1 MFFELNASKAVWED
15 YIQKSYHIIDGIDY
29 KKLLRIHLDND
40 EIDSDLLRIFNN
52 RVAVKLFKDLQASN
66 IHYQNT
72 LTNVIKSGIELE
84 DFIRYYDSHDTNV
97 LLKAMQEIVEK
108 HFIME

>member
-1 MFFELNASKAVWED
+1 M
-15 YIQKSYHIIDGIDY
+15 KSI
-29 KKLLRIHLDND
+29 RI
-40 EIDSDLLRIFNN
+40 
-52 RVAVKLFKDLQASN
+52 FKDLQQQGGCEVIQRFTSFQ
-66 IHYQNT
+66 YPLSNT